1 MPYNGLP
8 LDVLQIVAGRYL
20 DLVVL
25 LVIWVV
31 TILGVNMLKRGWTP
45 KWRKIAG
52 LEALEEVVGRAA
64 EMGKPVHF
72 TPGYG
77 GLTGTTSPQVVAG
90 LAVFAE
96 LAKLCARYDVPII
109 CSVGDPTVL

>member
-1 MPYNGLP
+1 MAEFPILEVENMPFNGLT
-8 LDVLQIVAGRYL
+8 LDLLQIVAGRCL

-25 LVIWVV
+25 VIVWVLA
-31 TILGVNMLKRGWTP
+31 ILGVRMLKRGWTP

-72 TPGYG
+72 T
-77 GLTGTTSPQVVAG
+77 LVSIV
-90 LAVFAE
+90 
-96 LAKLCARYDVPII
+96 
-109 CSVGDPTVL
+109 